1 MSRELSKGQ
10 TASRQD
16 MMMELA
22 ILKQME
28 PVLLK
33 GMSSNKYIPSAEKTD
48 ISCTLC
54 ARDWKGPNNFG
65 FNGVIEWKK

>member
-1 MSRELSKGQ
+1 MSQESLKKQ
-10 TASRQD
+10 TVLKQD
-16 MMMELA
+16 MTMELVTSR
-22 ILKQME
+22 QME

-33 GMSSNKYIPSAEKTD
+33 GMSSDKYIPSAEKTD